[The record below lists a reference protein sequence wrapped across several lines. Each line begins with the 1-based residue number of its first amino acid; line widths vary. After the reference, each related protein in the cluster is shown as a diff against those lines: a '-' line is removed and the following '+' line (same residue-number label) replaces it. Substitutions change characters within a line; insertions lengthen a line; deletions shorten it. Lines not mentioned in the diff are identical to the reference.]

1 MEIVTM
7 AKDDIK
13 SMAELLEELD
23 PQGEKAEKE
32 DLLGVELVVQN
43 IKPWVNTK
51 GKQAVRVIAVRQD
64 TGELVHFSGGE
75 PMWKGV
81 EKLVSHVPFKAS
93 LLQMETKDGTP
104 FWLLE

>member
-1 MEIVTM
+1 MSKNRTDPTEV
-7 AKDDIK
+7 K
-13 SMAELLEELD
+13 SLAELREELD

-32 DLLGVELVVQN
+32 NLVGQPLVIQK
-43 IKPWVNTK
+43 IKPWVNSK
-51 GKQAVRVIAVRQD
+51 GKQAVRIVAVVQS

-81 EKLVSHVPFKAS
+81 ADYVDHVPFVAELVQS
-93 LLQMETKDGTP
+93 TTKDGTA